1 MSLMRHSDL
10 RYLHSFPTRRSSDL
24 GKYVPIPFA
33 DGTVRQASFPHIAQ
47 AGYASAY
54 YTYMWSLVIAKDLF
68 SRFEGQ
74 DLAAPGVAKRYRESI
89 FVPGS
94 SRPAAAVV
102 QDFLGRPFNFDA
114 WQRWLNRETP
124 AVTSP

>member
-1 MSLMRHSDL
+1 M
-10 RYLHSFPTRRSSDL
+10 
-24 GKYVPIPFA
+24 
-33 DGTVRQASFPHIAQ
+33 
-47 AGYASAY
+47 
-54 YTYMWSLVIAKDLF
+54 
-68 SRFEGQ
+68 FEGQ

-89 FVPGS
+89 FLPGS
-94 SRPAAAVV
+94 SQPAAVVV